1 MKAGTQVSL
10 EEYLETSYRP
20 DCDYVDG
27 EVVERN
33 VGEYEH
39 GDFQTAIGAYL
50 RARRARWGIHVVT
63 EVRIRVTPSRYRIP
77 DILVTKGAR
86 PTERY
91 LTQPPFLC
99 VEILSDRD
107 TLHSVQE
114 RIDDYLAMGVPYVW
128 VVNPHTVRGWVY
140 TKDAIVEAKDGVLR
154 TKDPDIELPLR
165 QAVKGD

>member
-1 MKAGTQVSL
+1 MKAGTQISL

-33 VGEYEH
+33 VGDREH
-39 GDFQTAIGAYL
+39 ADFQLGIGSYL
-50 RARRARWGIHVVT
+50 RVRQKRWG
-63 EVRIRVTPSRYRIP
+63 VRVYSEWRVRVSATRYRIP
-77 DILVTKGAR
+77 DLVVVR
-86 PTERY
+86 DSERDERY

-99 VEILSDRD
+99 IEILSDRD

-114 RIDDYLAMGVPYVW
+114 RIDDYFAMGVPYVW

-140 TKDAIVEAKDGVLR
+140 TKDSIAEAKDGILR
-154 TKDPDIELPLR
+154 THDPEIELPLR
-165 QAVKGD
+165 EAVEGG